1 MFSGKRRMVIL
12 LCVCIMMSG
21 GVQTLFADLQAQKAV
36 VDTVYEEFEVLDEWN
51 KPGLYSPV
59 NMFDNDLSTCFAEGG
74 RHDHFILRLAL
85 RKEIE
90 CDEIRI
96 LGGVEKSK
104 ELFEQNNRPNKFA
117 VYFYNSGTGYA
128 FSGSKIKYEKEFIL
142 EDRMEYQSLS
152 LDGVHK
158 IRNIVF
164 QCLSSYRGT
173 KYNDTCVTELK
184 FYYKGEEIPVEN
196 VSGLKRKYVKDVGRW
211 LSQFFALG
219 KFGAR
224 DTGYIAKAVI
234 GKNGDIRYTETR
246 QVKKYGFIM
255 PTRVEVQD
263 SRLYIT
269 LSGKRELV
277 RYSLV
282 KEKDRRILIYN
293 ARILQNGQRADLIFE
308 PLEAK

>member
-1 MFSGKRRMVIL
+1 
-12 LCVCIMMSG
+12 MMG
-21 GVQTLFADLQAQKAV
+21 GSVQTLAADLQTQKAV
-36 VDTVYEEFEVLDEWN
+36 VDAVYGRFEVLDEWN

-59 NMFDNDLSTCFAEGG
+59 NMFDNDLSTCFAEG
-74 RHDHFILRLAL
+74 RNNDFFTIFLSLKNEIL
-85 RKEIE
+85 

-96 LGGVEKSK
+96 LGGVAKSN
-104 ELFEQNNRPNKFA
+104 ELYEQNNRPKEII
-117 VYFYNSGTGYA
+117 VYLYSGGSEYA
-128 FSGSKIKYEKEFIL
+128 FNDNSKKYEKEFLL

-152 LDGVHK
+152 LNGVQEIK
-158 IRNIVF
+158 NIVF
-164 QCLSSYRGT
+164 QCISSYRGT

>member
-59 NMFDNDLSTCFAEGG
+59 NMFDNDLSTCFAEGNMQ
-74 RHDHFILRLAL
+74 DEFTILLSL
-85 RKEIE
+85 KKEIE

-96 LGGVEKSK
+96 LGGVTKSK
-104 ELFEQNNRPNKFA
+104 ELFEQNNRPKKIIIYFHSEVAGYPFSDQGLKFKKK
-117 VYFYNSGTGYA
+117 F
-128 FSGSKIKYEKEFIL
+128 EL

-152 LDGVHK
+152 LDGVQK
-158 IRNIVF
+158 VKNIVF
-164 QCLSSYRGT
+164 QCISSNPGT

-196 VSGLKRKYVKDVGRW
+196 VNNLKRKYVKDVGRW

-234 GKNGDIRYTETR
+234 GKNGDIWYTETR

-255 PTRVEVQD
+255 PTRVEVHD
-263 SRLYIT
+263 YRLYVT

>member
-1 MFSGKRRMVIL
+1 
-12 LCVCIMMSG
+12 MMG
-21 GVQTLFADLQAQKAV
+21 GSVQTLFADLQTQKAV

-59 NMFDNDLSTCFAEGG
+59 NMFDNDLSTCFAEGN
-74 RHDHFILRLAL
+74 DQEMFAIYFSL
-85 RKEIE
+85 KKTIE

-96 LGGVEKSK
+96 LGGLAKSK
-104 ELFEQNNRPNKFA
+104 ELFEQNNRPKEI
-117 VYFYNSGTGYA
+117 VIYLHSGNSGYA
-128 FSGSKIKYEKEFIL
+128 FHDENLKFKKKYTL
-142 EDRMEYQSLS
+142 NDSMEYQSLP
-152 LDGVHK
+152 LDGALKVQ
-158 IRNIVF
+158 NIVLS
-164 QCLSSYRGT
+164 CLEAYRGT
-173 KYNDTCVTELK
+173 KYNDTCVTEMK
-184 FYYKGEEIPVEN
+184 FYYKGEEIHVEN
-196 VSGLKRKYVKDVGRW
+196 VSGRKRKYVKDVGRW
-211 LSQFFALG
+211 LNQFFALG

-234 GKNGDIRYTETR
+234 EKNGDIRYTETR

>member
-12 LCVCIMMSG
+12 LCVSIMMG
-21 GVQTLFADLQAQKAV
+21 GSVQTLFADLQTQKAV
-36 VDTVYEEFEVLDEWN
+36 VDSIYEEFEVLDEWN
-51 KPGLYSPV
+51 KPGLYSPA
-59 NMFDNDLSTCFAEGG
+59 NMFDDDVSTCFAEGD
-74 RHDHFILRLAL
+74 RHDQFTIRLSL
-85 RKEIE
+85 KKEIE
-90 CDEIRI
+90 CDEIGI
-96 LGGVEKSK
+96 LGGLAKSE
-104 ELFEQNNRPNKFA
+104 ELFEHNNRPKIFSI
-117 VYFYNSGTGYA
+117 YFYSGGNGYA
-128 FSGSKIKYEKEFIL
+128 FNRDNLKDKKEFTL
-142 EDRMEYQSLS
+142 EDKMEYQSLS
-152 LDGVHK
+152 LDGVQEIK
-158 IRNIVF
+158 NIVF
-164 QCLSSYRGT
+164 QCISSYRGT

-255 PTRVEVQD
+255 PTRVEVHD

>member
-1 MFSGKRRMVIL
+1 MYSGKQRIVIL
-12 LCVCIMMSG
+12 LCVCIMMG
-21 GVQTLFADLQAQKAV
+21 GSVQTLVADLQAQKAV
-36 VDTVYEEFEVLDEWN
+36 VETIYEEFEVLDEWN
-51 KPGLYSPV
+51 KPGLYSPA
-59 NMFDNDLSTCFAEGG
+59 NMFDNDLSTCYAEGD
-74 RHDHFILRLAL
+74 RHDQFTISLSLK
-85 RKEIE
+85 KEIE

-96 LGGVEKSK
+96 LGGLAKSK
-104 ELFEQNNRPNKFA
+104 ELYEQNNRPKIFSLI
-117 VYFYNSGTGYA
+117 FYNSGNGYA
-128 FSGSKIKYEKEFIL
+128 FNSSNLREKKKFLL

-152 LDGVHK
+152 LDGVQEIK
-158 IRNIVF
+158 NIVF

-196 VSGLKRKYVKDVGRW
+196 ASGLKRKYVKDVGRW

-255 PTRVEVQD
+255 PTRVEVHD